1 MRNAANQDRFGDSL
15 DRLSRKRRL
24 ACDPWPVASIS
35 ERSAGNA
42 SVPLQLGAEAARVAP
57 SAAVPGVEAV
67 LPFAE
72 AAPSAEVA
80 APFAAAEVPSVAA
93 GETGASLVQGAVAAR
108 DVQLEPGAAELPS
121 VGAQDAA
128 AEQHA
133 ALAQAVA
140 P

>member
-1 MRNAANQDRFGDSL
+1 MRNAANQDRFGDGL

-24 ACDPWPVASIS
+24 ACDPRRVASIS

-72 AAPSAEVA
+72 AAAPSAEVA

-93 GETGASLVQGAVAAR
+93 AETGASLVQGAAAAR
-108 DVQLEPGAAELPS
+108 DV
-121 VGAQDAA
+121 
-128 AEQHA
+128 
-133 ALAQAVA
+133 
-140 P
+140 

>member
-24 ACDPWPVASIS
+24 ACDPRPIASIS

-57 SAAVPGVEAV
+57 SAAVPGVEVV

-72 AAPSAEVA
+72 AAVPS
-80 APFAAAEVPSVAA
+80 AAAEVPSVAA
-93 GETGASLVQGAVAAR
+93 AETGASLVQGAAAAR
-108 DVQLEPGAAELPS
+108 DV
-121 VGAQDAA
+121 
-128 AEQHA
+128 
-133 ALAQAVA
+133 
-140 P
+140 